1 MGGEIRRTSRYGRD
15 CAYLSEP
22 RDPFDIKSFGFV
34 VKTAHLRESVEFY
47 SETLDLPVWFRGED
61 RVCLRMG
68 DAYLM
73 LEEGTEPNNAFTPP
87 VLQFSVADVTIA
99 AGQLSMRGVRVELK
113 SGDKGIQA
121 TFQDPD
127 GNICELIQ
135 ADEGFGT

>member
-1 MGGEIRRTSRYGRD
+1 MN
-15 CAYLSEP
+15 EP
-22 RDPFDIKSFGFV
+22 REPFDIKGFGFV
-34 VKTAHLRESVEFY
+34 LRTSHLRESVEFY
-47 SETLDLPVWFRGED
+47 SDTLDLPVWFRGED

-73 LEEGTEPNNAFTPP
+73 LEAGAATGAVITPP
-87 VLQFSVADVTIA
+87 VLQFSVADVTVA

-113 SGDKGIQA
+113 STKAGMRA

-135 ADEGFGT
+135 ADEGFGA